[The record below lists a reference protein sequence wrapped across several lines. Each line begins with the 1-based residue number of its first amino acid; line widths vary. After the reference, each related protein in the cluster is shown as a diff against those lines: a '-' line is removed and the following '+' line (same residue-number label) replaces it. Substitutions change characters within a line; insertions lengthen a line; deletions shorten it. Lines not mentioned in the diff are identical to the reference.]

1 MSILRHLFVALLY
14 ALIATA
20 VAVVLPVLVPAI
32 GMPVAL
38 IAGAVVLVG
47 FGLMH
52 ESFARQDDHRRLAD
66 ELRDLRGAH
75 SEVIRELTEAR
86 GEVAGILEAL
96 MNSRK
101 AKSGV
106 DLRQDIDKVA
116 AEVELLQN
124 LFNGLGTIPGA
135 NLGATPGANPGANPD
150 IATVGPIGESG
161 GQSGGA
167 IPLAVETGDIP
178 VVSIGRSLAPVAG
191 GLDDEAILAIIR
203 DGLRRDR
210 VDLVLQPIVSLP
222 QRQRKFFEAFTRIR
236 ADDDAIIV
244 PEQYIAIAEREGLI
258 TAIDNMLLF
267 RCVQLLRRSRSKN
280 QNVGFFCNISPYT
293 LADHEFFGEFVHF
306 MSENAELAPN
316 LIFEFAQST
325 VADRDDDIERQLS
338 RLAAMGFRFSMDQ
351 VASLSLDYDALAE
364 LRFKFVKIDAR
375 TLIGEFDTPS
385 ARLDIDVVDLKRTLE
400 RHGID
405 LIVEKIE
412 NEPMLLDV
420 LDLHV
425 DFGQGYLFGEPKVGQ
440 EA

>member
-32 GMPVAL
+32 GVPVAL
-38 IAGAVVLVG
+38 IAGAVVLIG

-52 ESFARQDDHRRLAD
+52 ESFARQDDQRRLAD
-66 ELRDLRGAH
+66 ELHDLRGAH
-75 SEVIRELTEAR
+75 SDVMRELTDAR
-86 GEVAGILEAL
+86 GEVAGILEAM

-106 DLRQDIDKVA
+106 DLREDIDKVA

-124 LFNGLGTIPGA
+124 LFNGLSTLPHANSGAGADPVAGAHPGV
-135 NLGATPGANPGANPD
+135 LSDGGP
-150 IATVGPIGESG
+150 TVAALELVG
-161 GQSGGA
+161 GSDTDL
-167 IPLAVETGDIP
+167 PAVFSVE
-178 VVSIGRSLAPVAG
+178 RNLAPVSG
-191 GLDDEAILAIIR
+191 GLDDEAILVIIR
-203 DGLRRDR
+203 DGLKRDR

-236 ADDDAIIV
+236 AADEEIIV

-267 RCVQLLRRSRSKN
+267 RCVQLLRRSQSKN
-280 QNVGFFCNISPYT
+280 QNVGYFCNISPYT

-325 VADRDDDIERQLS
+325 VADRDDDIERQLG

-364 LRFKFVKIDAR
+364 RHFKFVKIDAR
-375 TLIGEFDTPS
+375 TLIEEFDAPS
-385 ARLDIDVVDLKRTLE
+385 SRLDIDVIDLKRTLE

-412 NEPMLLDV
+412 SEPMLLDV

-425 DFGQGYLFGEPKVGQ
+425 DFGQGYLFGEPKVGL

>member
-1 MSILRHLFVALLY
+1 MSILRHMFVALLY

-32 GMPVAL
+32 GVSVAL

-66 ELRDLRGAH
+66 ELHDLRIAH
-75 SEVIRELTEAR
+75 SEVMRELTQAR
-86 GEVAGILEAL
+86 DEVARVLDVL
-96 MNSRK
+96 MTSRN
-101 AKSGV
+101 AKPGD
-106 DLRQDIDKVA
+106 DLRADIEKVA

-124 LFNGLGTIPGA
+124 LFNGLGTNPAGA
-135 NLGATPGANPGANPD
+135 AAETAG
-150 IATVGPIGESG
+150 
-161 GQSGGA
+161 
-167 IPLAVETGDIP
+167 ETGLDVDLPAAAAGDLP
-178 VVSIGRSLAPVAG
+178 VASIGRSLAAVAG
-191 GLDDEAILAIIR
+191 GLDDEAILTIIR

-236 ADDDAIIV
+236 ADDDAVIV

-267 RCVQLLRRSRSKN
+267 RCVQLLRRTQSKN

-293 LADHEFFGEFVHF
+293 LADHAFFGEFVHF

-351 VASLSLDYDALAE
+351 VASLGLDFATLSE
-364 LRFKFVKIDAR
+364 RHFKFVKIDAR
-375 TLIGEFDTPS
+375 TLIEEFDAPS
-385 ARLDIDVVDLKRTLE
+385 SGLDIDVVDLKRTLE

-412 NEPMLLDV
+412 NEPMLLNV

>member
-32 GMPVAL
+32 GVPVAL
-38 IAGAVVLVG
+38 IAGAIVLVG

-66 ELRDLRGAH
+66 ELHDLRIAH
-75 SEVIRELTEAR
+75 SDVMRELTEAR

-96 MNSRK
+96 MSSRK
-101 AKSGV
+101 AKSGD
-106 DLRQDIDKVA
+106 DLREDIDKVA

-124 LFNGLGTIPGA
+124 LFNGLGTIPDA
-135 NLGATPGANPGANPD
+135 NLGANPEIVA
-150 IATVGPIGESG
+150 IESVGESLR
-161 GQSGGA
+161 A
-167 IPLAVETGDIP
+167 IPLSVETGDIS
-178 VVSIGRSLAPVAG
+178 VVSFGRSLAPVAG

-222 QRQRKFFEAFTRIR
+222 QRKRKFFEAFTRIR
-236 ADDDAIIV
+236 ADDDEIIV

-267 RCVQLLRRSRSKN
+267 RCVQLLRRSQSKN

-293 LADHEFFGEFVHF
+293 LADHEFFSEFVHF

-351 VASLSLDYDALAE
+351 VASLSLDYDALAG
-364 LRFKFVKIDAR
+364 RHFKFVKIDAR
-375 TLIGEFDTPS
+375 TLIEEFDAPNS
-385 ARLDIDVVDLKRTLE
+385 RLDIDVVDLKRTLE

-412 NEPMLLDV
+412 SEPMLLDV

>member
-32 GMPVAL
+32 GVPVAL
-38 IAGAVVLVG
+38 IAGAIVLVG

-66 ELRDLRGAH
+66 ELHDLRIAH
-75 SEVIRELTEAR
+75 SEVMRELTAAR

-96 MNSRK
+96 MNSHT

-124 LFNGLGTIPGA
+124 LFNGLGTIS
-135 NLGATPGANPGANPD
+135 GANPR
-150 IATVGPIGESG
+150 IAEVEPIHELVGDVLP
-161 GQSGGA
+161 
-167 IPLAVETGDIP
+167 AVLTSDRP
-178 VVSIGRSLAPVAG
+178 VVSFGRSLAPVAG
-191 GLDDEAILAIIR
+191 GLDDEAILTIIR

-267 RCVQLLRRSRSKN
+267 RCVQLLRRSQSKN

-364 LRFKFVKIDAR
+364 RHFKFVKIDAR
-375 TLIGEFDTPS
+375 TLIEEFDAPTS
-385 ARLDIDVVDLKRTLE
+385 RLDIDVVDLKRTLE

-425 DFGQGYLFGEPKVGQ
+425 DFGQGYLFGEPKVGH

>member
-14 ALIATA
+14 AVIATA
-20 VAVVLPVLVPAI
+20 VAIVLPVLVPAI
-32 GMPVAL
+32 GVPVAL
-38 IAGAVVLVG
+38 IAGAVVLIG

-52 ESFARQDDHRRLAD
+52 ESFARQDDQNRLAD
-66 ELRDLRGAH
+66 ELHDLRFAH
-75 SEVIRELTEAR
+75 SEVMRELTQAR
-86 GEVAGILEAL
+86 EEVAGILEAL
-96 MNSRK
+96 MSARK
-101 AKSGV
+101 SSAG
-106 DLRQDIDKVA
+106 DELREDIAKVA
-116 AEVELLQN
+116 AEVELLQG
-124 LFNGLGTIPGA
+124 LVDGLSTTPVPGLGADAEIRPA
-135 NLGATPGANPGANPD
+135 P
-150 IATVGPIGESG
+150 
-161 GQSGGA
+161 
-167 IPLAVETGDIP
+167 VETDPDPDLPMVISGAMP
-178 VVSIGRSLAPVAG
+178 VAGIGRSLAPVAG

-236 ADDDAIIV
+236 ADDDAIIL

-267 RCVQLLRRSRSKN
+267 RCVQLLRRSQGKN

-293 LADHEFFGEFVHF
+293 LADHAFFTEFVHF

-325 VADRDDDIERQLS
+325 VADHDEDIERQLT

-351 VASLSLDYDALAE
+351 VASLSLDYGDLGE
-364 LRFKFVKIDAR
+364 RHFKFVKIEAR
-375 TLIGEFDTPS
+375 TLIREFDAPS
-385 ARLDIDVVDLKRTLE
+385 SRLDIDVVDLKRTLE

-425 DFGQGYLFGEPKVGQ
+425 DFGQGYLFGEPKIGQ

>member
-32 GMPVAL
+32 GVPVAL

-66 ELRDLRGAH
+66 ELHDLRIAH
-75 SEVIRELTEAR
+75 SDVMRELTEAR
-86 GEVAGILEAL
+86 EEVAGILEAL
-96 MNSRK
+96 MSSRK
-101 AKSGV
+101 AKSGD
-106 DLRQDIDKVA
+106 DLREDIEKVA

-124 LFNGLGTIPGA
+124 LFNGLG
-135 NLGATPGANPGANPD
+135 
-150 IATVGPIGESG
+150 
-161 GQSGGA
+161 A
-167 IPLAVETGDIP
+167 IPRIAEVEPIHELVGDVLPAVLTSDLP
-178 VVSIGRSLAPVAG
+178 VAGIGRSLAPVAG

-267 RCVQLLRRSRSKN
+267 RCVQLLRRSQSKN

-364 LRFKFVKIDAR
+364 RHFKFVKIDAR
-375 TLIGEFDTPS
+375 TLIEEFDAPTS
-385 ARLDIDVVDLKRTLE
+385 RLDIDVVDLKRTLE

-425 DFGQGYLFGEPKVGQ
+425 DFGQGYLFGEPKVGH

>member
-32 GMPVAL
+32 GVPVAL

-66 ELRDLRGAH
+66 ELHDLRIAH
-75 SEVIRELTEAR
+75 SEVMRELTEAR
-86 GEVAGILEAL
+86 VEVAGILEAL
-96 MNSRK
+96 TNSRT

-124 LFNGLGTIPGA
+124 LFNGLGTIPA
-135 NLGATPGANPGANPD
+135 ASPGANPD
-150 IATVGPIGESG
+150 IAAVEPIGESG
-161 GQSGGA
+161 GTY
-167 IPLAVETGDIP
+167 PLSADTGDP
-178 VVSIGRSLAPVAG
+178 PFLSIGRSLAPVAD

-236 ADDDAIIV
+236 ADHDEIIV

-267 RCVQLLRRSRSKN
+267 RCVQLLRRSQSKN

-293 LADHEFFGEFVHF
+293 LADHTFFGEFVQF

-325 VADRDDDIERQLS
+325 IADRDDDIERQLS

-364 LRFKFVKIDAR
+364 RHFKFVKIDAR
-375 TLIGEFDTPS
+375 TLIEEFDAPTS
-385 ARLDIDVVDLKRTLE
+385 RLDIDVVDLKRTLE

-412 NEPMLLDV
+412 SEPVLLNV

-425 DFGQGYLFGEPKVGQ
+425 DFGQGFLFGEPKVGQ

>member
-20 VAVVLPVLVPAI
+20 VAVVLQVLVPAI
-32 GMPVAL
+32 GVPVAL
-38 IAGAVVLVG
+38 ISGAIVLVG

-66 ELRDLRGAH
+66 ELHDLRIAH
-75 SEVIRELTEAR
+75 SDVMRELTEAR

-96 MNSRK
+96 MSSRK
-101 AKSGV
+101 AKSGD
-106 DLRQDIDKVA
+106 DLREDIDKVA

-124 LFNGLGTIPGA
+124 LFNGLG
-135 NLGATPGANPGANPD
+135 
-150 IATVGPIGESG
+150 
-161 GQSGGA
+161 A
-167 IPLAVETGDIP
+167 IPRIAEVEPIHELVGDVLPAVLTSDLPAGG
-178 VVSIGRSLAPVAG
+178 IGRSLAPVAG

-236 ADDDAIIV
+236 ADDDEIIV

-267 RCVQLLRRSRSKN
+267 RCVQLLRRSQSKN

-325 VADRDDDIERQLS
+325 VADRDDDIERQLI
-338 RLAAMGFRFSMDQ
+338 RLATMGFRFSMDQ

-364 LRFKFVKIDAR
+364 RHFKFVKIDAR
-375 TLIGEFDTPS
+375 TLIEEFDAPNS
-385 ARLDIDVVDLKRTLE
+385 RLDIDVVDLKRTLE

-412 NEPMLLDV
+412 SEPMLLDV

>member
-20 VAVVLPVLVPAI
+20 VAVVLPFLMPSVGV
-32 GMPVAL
+32 PVAL

-52 ESFARQDDHRRLAD
+52 EGFARQDDHRRLAD
-66 ELRDLRGAH
+66 ELYDLRGAH
-75 SEVIRELTEAR
+75 SEVMGELTQAR
-86 GEVAGILEAL
+86 EEVAGILDAL
-96 MNSRK
+96 TGSRK
-101 AKSGV
+101 AKAGD
-106 DLRQDIDKVA
+106 DLRHDIDKVA

-124 LFNGLGTIPGA
+124 LFNGLGADRVAKTG
-135 NLGATPGANPGANPD
+135 
-150 IATVGPIGESG
+150 IAADEPAWESG
-161 GQSGGA
+161 A
-167 IPLAVETGDIP
+167 AVLPAVVTGDLSVAGIE
-178 VVSIGRSLAPVAG
+178 RSLAPVAG

-236 ADDDAIIV
+236 ADDDSVIV

-267 RCVQLLRRSRSKN
+267 RCVQLLRRSQSKN

-293 LADHEFFGEFVHF
+293 LADHAFFGEFVHF

-325 VADRDDDIERQLS
+325 VADRDDDIERQLT
-338 RLAAMGFRFSMDQ
+338 RLATMGFRFSMDQ

-364 LRFKFVKIDAR
+364 RHFKFVKIDAR
-375 TLIGEFDTPS
+375 TLIEEFDAPS
-385 ARLDIDVVDLKRTLE
+385 SRLDIDVVDLKRTLE

-412 NEPMLLDV
+412 SEPVLLNV

-425 DFGQGYLFGEPKVGQ
+425 DFGQGFLFGEPKVGQ

>member
-14 ALIATA
+14 TLIATS
-20 VAVVLPVLVPAI
+20 VAVVLPALVPAI

-38 IAGAVVLVG
+38 IAGAIVLIG

-52 ESFARQDDHRRLAD
+52 ESFARQDDQRRLAD
-66 ELRDLRGAH
+66 ELHDLRAAH
-75 SEVIRELTEAR
+75 SDVMRELTDAR
-86 GEVAGILEAL
+86 REVAGVLEAL

-101 AKSGV
+101 AKAGV
-106 DLRQDIDKVA
+106 DLREDIDKVA

-124 LFNGLGTIPGA
+124 LFNGLGSMPRAGSEVAAGGTPDLAVLEIAGGSGSSISLPA
-135 NLGATPGANPGANPD
+135 STDEPLFLGA
-150 IATVGPIGESG
+150 EH
-161 GQSGGA
+161 
-167 IPLAVETGDIP
+167 
-178 VVSIGRSLAPVAG
+178 SLAPGDG

-203 DGLRRDR
+203 DGLQRDR

-222 QRQRKFFEAFTRIR
+222 QRKRQFFEAFTRIR
-236 ADDDAIIV
+236 AQDDEIIV
-244 PEQYIAIAEREGLI
+244 PDQYIAIAEREGLI

-267 RCVQLLRRSRSKN
+267 RCVQLLRRSQSKN
-280 QNVGFFCNISPYT
+280 QNIGYFCNISPYT
-293 LADHEFFGEFVHF
+293 LADHDFFGEFVHF

-325 VADRDDDIERQLS
+325 VADRDEDIERQLG
-338 RLAAMGFRFSMDQ
+338 RLAGMGFRFSMDQ

-364 LRFKFVKIDAR
+364 RRFKFVKIDAR
-375 TLIGEFDTPS
+375 TLIQEFDAPS
-385 ARLDIDVVDLKRTLE
+385 SRLDIDVVDLKRTLE

-412 NEPMLLDV
+412 SEPMLLDV

-425 DFGQGYLFGEPKVGQ
+425 DYGQGYLFGEPKVGA

>member
-20 VAVVLPVLVPAI
+20 VAVVLPVLMPSI
-32 GMPVAL
+32 GVPVAL
-38 IAGAVVLVG
+38 IAGAVVLAG

-52 ESFARQDDHRRLAD
+52 ESFARQDDQRRLAD
-66 ELRDLRGAH
+66 ELYDLRAAH
-75 SEVIRELTEAR
+75 SEVMRELTEAR

-101 AKSGV
+101 AKAGV
-106 DLRQDIDKVA
+106 DLREDIDKVA

-124 LFNGLGTIPGA
+124 LFNGLGTIPDVETGTSA
-135 NLGATPGANPGANPD
+135 GVDPEFAAVESFGG
-150 IATVGPIGESG
+150 SG
-161 GQSGGA
+161 GGSGGGSVEVF
-167 IPLAVETGDIP
+167 PLSAETGDIS

-236 ADDDAIIV
+236 ADDEEIIV

-267 RCVQLLRRSRSKN
+267 RCVQLLRRSQSKN

-293 LADHEFFGEFVHF
+293 LSDHEFFGEFVHF

-325 VADRDDDIERQLS
+325 VADRDDHIERQLS
-338 RLAAMGFRFSMDQ
+338 RLSGMGFRFSMDQ
-351 VASLSLDYDALAE
+351 VASLSLDYDVLAE
-364 LRFKFVKIDAR
+364 QHFKFVKIDAR
-375 TLIGEFDTPS
+375 TLIEEFDAPHS
-385 ARLDIDVVDLKRTLE
+385 GLDINVVDLKRTLE

>member
-32 GMPVAL
+32 GVPVAL

-66 ELRDLRGAH
+66 ELYDLRIAH
-75 SEVIRELTEAR
+75 SDVMRELTEAR
-86 GEVAGILEAL
+86 EEVAGILEAL
-96 MNSRK
+96 MSSRK
-101 AKSGV
+101 AKSGD
-106 DLRQDIDKVA
+106 DLREDIDKVA

-124 LFNGLGTIPGA
+124 LFNGLGTIPDA
-135 NLGATPGANPGANPD
+135 NLGANPEIVA
-150 IATVGPIGESG
+150 IESVGESLRAVTL
-161 GQSGGA
+161 S
-167 IPLAVETGDIP
+167 VETGDIS
-178 VVSIGRSLAPVAG
+178 VVSFGRSLAPVAG

-222 QRQRKFFEAFTRIR
+222 QRKRKFFEAFTRIR
-236 ADDDAIIV
+236 ADDDEIIV

-267 RCVQLLRRSRSKN
+267 RCVQLLRRSQSKN

-293 LADHEFFGEFVHF
+293 LADHEFFDEFVHF

-364 LRFKFVKIDAR
+364 RHFKFVKIDAR
-375 TLIGEFDTPS
+375 TLIEEFDAPNS
-385 ARLDIDVVDLKRTLE
+385 RLDIDVVDLKRTLE

-412 NEPMLLDV
+412 SEPMLLNV

>member
-1 MSILRHLFVALLY
+1 MS
-14 ALIATA
+14 
-20 VAVVLPVLVPAI
+20 
-32 GMPVAL
+32 
-38 IAGAVVLVG
+38 
-47 FGLMH
+47 
-52 ESFARQDDHRRLAD
+52 
-66 ELRDLRGAH
+66 
-75 SEVIRELTEAR
+75 
-86 GEVAGILEAL
+86 
-96 MNSRK
+96 SRK

-106 DLRQDIDKVA
+106 DLREDIDKVA

-124 LFNGLGTIPGA
+124 LFNGLSTLPHANAGVNSGIGA
-135 NLGATPGANPGANPD
+135 DPESRSDGEPNVPALEL
-150 IATVGPIGESG
+150 VGGSDTDLPSVF
-161 GQSGGA
+161 S
-167 IPLAVETGDIP
+167 VE
-178 VVSIGRSLAPVAG
+178 RNLAPVSD

-203 DGLRRDR
+203 DGLKRDR

-236 ADDDAIIV
+236 ADDEQIIV

-267 RCVQLLRRSRSKN
+267 RCVQLLRRSQSKN
-280 QNVGFFCNISPYT
+280 QNVGYFCNISPYT
-293 LADHEFFGEFVHF
+293 LADLNFFGEFVHF

-364 LRFKFVKIDAR
+364 RHFKFVKIDAR
-375 TLIGEFDTPS
+375 TLIQEFDAPS
-385 ARLDIDVVDLKRTLE
+385 SHLDIDVIDLKRTLE

-412 NEPMLLDV
+412 SEPMLLDV

-425 DFGQGYLFGEPKVGQ
+425 DYGQGYLFGEPKVGA